1 MFRFS
6 AHTALWE
13 RESSQSEVSRADILS
28 EATSSYKGVDL
39 KASSSVADSEK
50 TQVLPASGKLAMEDF
65 EIGSST
71 DALKGKDSANQGK
84 VDLDDELSSGQIGL
98 KESDDDDCKST
109 GTKKS
114 EAASVEKKPNMKDA
128 PLAEPDKTQIFSTPG
143 KIEDLEIGT
152 STDTLAGKD
161 SANQEKVD
169 LDDEISSGQ
178 FEFKES
184 DDGDAKST
192 VSHQAS
198 PAAGEGSLAFSE
210 NSSADKSEVTSVEK
224 KLNMKDAPLEGTL
237 QDKVT
242 AIQEK
247 LDLDDGPSSDY
258 STSKKESYDDGSK
271 PKDKVHL
278 FIEISGT
285 AKSEGTVSDKGVDFT
300 ASSSVTESEKT
311 QVSSASGKKED
322 LEIGS
327 PTDTLKGKDSV
338 NQEKVDLNEEL
349 LSGQFGFKKESD
361 VDDDKST
368 DYSTFKK
375 ESFDDG
381 SKPKDKGHLFVD
393 ISNAGVEFTASSSV
407 AEWEKN
413 QVSSA
418 TGKIE
423 DLEIGSSTDAVFL
436 AITGPYIVS
445 WVIRNGKVVGWRM
458 KHVNNF
464 VYQDELEFYI
474 TALNK
479 ATRSQV
485 NARAADEW
493 EISLPEVG
501 RDGKGAND
509 DSLRNS
515 MTNALRKLHDII
527 VTPIADFVEGDEIVF
542 VPEGPLCLVPYA
554 ALVDSNSRYLCESFR
569 IRVLPSLSFLK
580 LITDCPKEFHVKTGA
595 LLVGDPCYKQ
605 VIHQEKL
612 LSQLPGARKEVK
624 MIGEIIGIAPLIGE
638 EATKYEEG
646 DCSCQNGLSCVLTKN
661 VIEHGIENP
670 VKQCMPGDMD
680 IKVETIDLD
689 NQAADAPMRVRRW
702 LYFNCPPL
710 AYS

>member
-1 MFRFS
+1 
-6 AHTALWE
+6 
-13 RESSQSEVSRADILS
+13 
-28 EATSSYKGVDL
+28 
-39 KASSSVADSEK
+39 
-50 TQVLPASGKLAMEDF
+50 MEDF

-109 GTKKS
+109 GTIAHQAFPVAAEGSLDFADNSSPEKS

-192 VSHQAS
+192 GTKNPGRGQDEPILDRSSNHWIRFILLKGAACNVLINIYCILVSHQAS

-271 PKDKVHL
+271 PK
-278 FIEISGT
+278 
-285 AKSEGTVSDKGVDFT
+285 
-300 ASSSVTESEKT
+300 ESEKT

-638 EATKYEEG
+638 EATKYEV
-646 DCSCQNGLSCVLTKN
+646 CF
-661 VIEHGIENP
+661 I
-670 VKQCMPGDMD
+670 
-680 IKVETIDLD
+680 
-689 NQAADAPMRVRRW
+689 
-702 LYFNCPPL
+702 Y
-710 AYS
+710 